1 MDDAAD
7 PPGNNPASPQLLILT
22 GMSGAGRSTAA
33 KVLEDLGFYV
43 IDNLPPRLLEEV
55 VSLDDMVDSPRRF
68 AVVTDSRGGFPLS
81 DLEVSIAD
89 LERTGIRVMV
99 VFLDADD
106 DVLIRRYEEHRRPH
120 PLGHGVLAEAVAAER
135 EMFADLRASADIY
148 INTSDTN
155 VHELRKRI
163 EQQFSEF
170 KAERPMRFSVVS
182 FGFKQG
188 APRDVDLMFD
198 VRFLPNPHWQP
209 DLRPLT
215 GRDAPVRDH
224 VLGQADTEEFLERVE
239 GLLEFLIPRFRAEG
253 KSYVSIGVGCTG
265 GRHRSVA
272 ISEELGRWLT
282 EGGYRAIVRHRDMD
296 R

>member
-1 MDDAAD
+1 MSDEKTSPKAQ
-7 PPGNNPASPQLLILT
+7 PVPPQLLVLT

-33 KVLEDLGFYV
+33 KVLEDLGFHV

-55 VSLDDMVDSPRRF
+55 VTLDEDLDSPRRF
-68 AVVTDSRGGFPLS
+68 AVVIDSRGGFPLT
-81 DLEVSIAD
+81 DLEKSIAD
-89 LERTGIRVMV
+89 LERTGILVMLI
-99 VFLDADD
+99 FLDADD

-155 VHELRKRI
+155 VHELRNRI
-163 EQQFSEF
+163 EQQFSDF
-170 KAERPMRFSVVS
+170 KAERPMRLSVVS
-182 FGFKQG
+182 FGFKRG

-198 VRFLPNPHWQP
+198 VRFLPNPHWEP

-215 GRDAPVRDH
+215 GRDAAVRDH
-224 VLGQADTEEFLERVE
+224 VLEQPDAVEFMERVE

-272 ISEELGRWLT
+272 ISEALGKWLND
-282 EGGYRAIVRHRDMD
+282 GGYRATVRHRDLGK
-296 R
+296 

>member
-1 MDDAAD
+1 MDEPTPTAELAAT
-7 PPGNNPASPQLLILT
+7 PPELLILT

-55 VSLDDMVDSPRRF
+55 VSLDDMLDNARRF
-68 AVVTDSRGGFPLS
+68 AVVIDSRGGFPLS
-81 DLEVSIAD
+81 DLETSIAD
-89 LERTGIRVMV
+89 LERNGILVMV

-120 PLGHGVLAEAVAAER
+120 PLGHTVLADAVAEER
-135 EMFADLRASADIY
+135 EMFTDLRASADIY

-163 EQQFSEF
+163 EVQFAEL
-170 KAERPMRFSVVS
+170 KAERPMRVSVVS
-182 FGFKQG
+182 FGFKRG

-209 DLRPLT
+209 ELRPLT
-215 GRDAPVRDH
+215 GRDEPVRDY
-224 VLGQADTEEFLERVE
+224 VLAQEDAGEFLDRVK
-239 GLLEFLIPRFRAEG
+239 GLLEFLIPRFSAEG
-253 KSYVSIGVGCTG
+253 KSYVSIGIGCTG

-272 ISEELGRWLT
+272 LSEELGSWLT
-282 EGGYRAIVRHRDMD
+282 DGGYRAIVRHRDMD

>member
-1 MDDAAD
+1 MDDETPQAEVAAT
-7 PPGNNPASPQLLILT
+7 PPELLIVT

-43 IDNLPPRLLEEV
+43 IDNLPPRLLKEV
-55 VSLDDMVDSPRRF
+55 VSLDDMLDNARRF
-68 AVVTDSRGGFPLS
+68 AVVIDSRGGFPLS
-81 DLEVSIAD
+81 VLEESIAE
-89 LERTGIRVMV
+89 LERNGVLVVV

-120 PLGHGVLAEAVAAER
+120 PLAHGVLSDAVAAER

-148 INTSDTN
+148 INTTETN
-155 VHELRKRI
+155 VHELRERL
-163 EQQFSEF
+163 EAQFAEL
-170 KAERPMRFSVVS
+170 KAERPMRLSVVS
-182 FGFKQG
+182 FGFKRG

-215 GRDAPVRDH
+215 GRDAPVRDY
-224 VLGQADTEEFLERVE
+224 VLDQADAGEFLDRVK

-253 KSYVSIGVGCTG
+253 KSYVSVGIGCTG

-272 ISEELGRWLT
+272 LAEELGGWLT
-282 EGGYRAIVRHRDMD
+282 DEGYRAIVRHRDMD

>member
-1 MDDAAD
+1 MDDTTAPGDLGVAA
-7 PPGNNPASPQLLILT
+7 PELLIVT

-43 IDNLPPRLLEEV
+43 IDNLPPRLLQEV
-55 VSLDDMVDSPRRF
+55 VSLDDMLDNARRF
-68 AVVTDSRGGFPLS
+68 AVVIDSRGGFPVS
-81 DLEVSIAD
+81 DLESSIAD
-89 LERTGIRVMV
+89 LEHNGILVMV
-99 VFLDADD
+99 MFLDADD

-120 PLGHGVLAEAVAAER
+120 PLGHGVLADAVAAER
-135 EMFADLRASADIY
+135 EMFTELRASADIY

-155 VHELRKRI
+155 VHELRNRI
-163 EQQFSEF
+163 EQQFAEF
-170 KAERPMRFSVVS
+170 KAERPMRLSVVS
-182 FGFKQG
+182 FGYKRG

-209 DLRPLT
+209 ELRPLT
-215 GRDAPVRDH
+215 GRDAPVREY
-224 VLGQADTEEFLERVE
+224 VLGLDDAQEFLDRVE
-239 GLLEFLIPRFRAEG
+239 GLLGFLIPRFRAEG

-272 ISEELGRWLT
+272 MAEEIGKWLT
-282 EGGYRAIVRHRDMD
+282 DGGYRAIVRHRDTD